1 MVREKVEKTMKKALL
16 AFSQK
21 AGKDVTA
28 LAFFVHTKPT
38 KEEPELMP
46 KYFYTVDGK
55 PVLEDGKLKD
65 LDFVRDI
72 LGKKFDLLGMGAM
85 ASQFFMQFFNKE
97 SRETESD
104 PKSLYVGIQPMDEDL
119 KELGI
124 ALYKDGAILKNM
136 KLDEIFGE

>member
-1 MVREKVEKTMKKALL
+1 
-16 AFSQK
+16 
-21 AGKDVTA
+21 
-28 LAFFVHTKPT
+28 
-38 KEEPELMP
+38 
-46 KYFYTVDGK
+46 
-55 PVLEDGKLKD
+55 
-65 LDFVRDI
+65 
-72 LGKKFDLLGMGAM
+72 
-85 ASQFFMQFFNKE
+85 MQFFNKE